1 MQTFG
6 VVTPTTGS
14 DSLEECILSLRG
26 QDCTHYIVVDGQQYV
41 ADVNKILLKVGM
53 TSQVKMIW
61 LEENVGKFGGNF
73 YGHRVYAASP
83 FLVNEDAVC
92 FLDQDNTVQ
101 PNYIEEFQTVF
112 RENKYGWAYTLRN
125 IMGSRGEFVCQDNC
139 ESLGHWPVQFDK
151 SRFHID
157 TGCFA
162 IPRNLLVKISH
173 NWMGGWGQ
181 DREFFAAMKSA
192 APDFGCTMKHT
203 MNYRMGSET
212 SRATTEMFLQGNKIS
227 WQAYTGERN
236 YPWHEQRNPNTK
248 QSMSFLY
255 QTTSQRQP
263 S

>member
-1 MQTFG
+1 MSFG
-6 VVTPTTGS
+6 IVTPTVGTKFLRQCVES
-14 DSLEECILSLRG
+14 VRG
-26 QDCTHYIVVDGQQYV
+26 QDCLHYLWVDGTQHREKV
-41 ADVNKILLKVGM
+41 DSILDTCRHDNLRVNYLD
-53 TSQVKMIW
+53 
-61 LEENVGKFGGNF
+61 ENVGRSGGEF
-73 YGHRVYAASP
+73 YGHRVYAACP
-83 FLVNEDAVC
+83 FLINTDYISFLDEDNWVDPNHIESFRSLIVENRHQWMYSLRKIVNEAGE
-92 FLDQDNTVQ
+92 
-101 PNYIEEFQTVF
+101 YI
-112 RENKYGWAYTLRN
+112 
-125 IMGSRGEFVCQDNC
+125 CDDNC

>member
-1 MQTFG
+1 MKTFA
-6 VVTPTTGS
+6 VITPTIGTQFLG
-14 DSLEECILSLRG
+14 ECIKSLRG
-26 QDCTHYIVVDGQQYV
+26 QDCTHYIVMDGRENFAAINRVMLEVGVTQQT
-41 ADVNKILLKVGM
+41 KII
-53 TSQVKMIW
+53 S
-61 LEENVGKFGGNF
+61 LEQNIGKGW
-73 YGHRVYAASP
+73 YGHKVYSAAS
-83 FLVNEDAVC
+83 FLVNEDVLC
-92 FLDQDNTVQ
+92 YLDEDNYAE
-101 PNYIEEFQTVF
+101 PNYIEEFQRVLDDP
-112 RENKYGWAYTLRN
+112 KYSWAYTLRN
-125 IMGSRGEFVCQDNC
+125 IMNVDGTFVCQDNC

-162 IPRNLLVKISH
+162 IPRELAVKVGH
-173 NWMGGWGQ
+173 YWYGQWGA
-181 DREFFAAMKSA
+181 DRQFFTAMKA
-192 APDFGCTMKHT
+192 YAPEFGCTMKHT